1 MTMIYMPSAV
11 SDKIV
16 EFFNTYK
23 LDREYKYV
31 DDINSSL
38 LLSRE
43 IVINYN
49 EFTPEIKSMLKDQSN
64 ENILSAFE
72 RAIGEMFQAR
82 HGSPALES
90 IKRDNGIK
98 FKFIHWEK
106 FEEESTFTPTIKNPE
121 SMEQFENQDKVPI
134 DKIIDFI
141 HLKTAKIV
149 RSKHDTS
156 KIYAK
161 IEVNDHYE
169 TFEIDENST
178 RLILWLKNSFKKQT
192 GKIYATESFK
202 QAIEY
207 VKGDAF
213 YNENTKLEKINHRV
227 AFDDKVF
234 YYDSCSHDNKFIKI
248 TKDGVEV
255 VSQDE
260 DTPLFVRTQLQAEQV
275 KPNLDFKGEPLNEFC
290 KLNRLPKYY
299 AVHLVAYLFPDLI
312 CCLALLSGPSGSFK
326 TTTSGQTKRIIDP
339 KGDDTNTS
347 QQSSI
352 PEKLGDLI
360 LELNNNYF
368 IVFENVS
375 YITKEISDIFCK
387 CITGS
392 AFSKKKNYA
401 DLEQILMKIQ
411 RKILVNG
418 IEPNFTEEDLVNRL
432 LPYTTKI
439 PTQQETLTDEDVEKI
454 FVKLRPDILGQIF
467 FVIMKVINTY
477 DSVKKDITFKPR
489 MASFLVMGETIGR
502 ALGFEPNEY
511 VDWFK
516 AQTESA
522 LTQSNETSPLIPWL
536 TSKDIDDKMS
546 PKYLI
551 QFEKFQNKLSS
562 FGYSGNY
569 DTTSKGLPS
578 KPRQVRKYLKSQD
591 RFLDQNGYKYEIIDR
606 FTEEHPEITK
616 GSAVIVFSR
625 KNMQSSL
632 GDLQ

>member
-1 MTMIYMPSAV
+1 MSVTYTPSAI
-11 SDKIV
+11 SGEIV
-16 EFFNTYK
+16 RFFNTY
-23 LDREYKYV
+23 RVGFEAKYLRSI
-31 DDINSSL
+31 DSDPL
-38 LLSRE
+38 LQNV
-43 IVINYN
+43 IVIDYN
-49 EFTPEIKSMLKDQSN
+49 DFTVKIMEMLNDRSNQEIL
-64 ENILSAFE
+64 EAFE
-72 RAIGEMFQAR
+72 RAIGEVFATR
-82 HGSPALES
+82 HGDTALTQMKKEG
-90 IKRDNGIK
+90 GIK

-106 FEEESTFTPTIKNPE
+106 FEEESTFTPRIKKHEYPD
-121 SMEQFENQDKVPI
+121 QFENTEKVPI
-134 DKIIDFI
+134 DKIIDFL
-141 HLKTAKIV
+141 HSKTVKIV
-149 RSKHDTS
+149 RSKQDTS

-161 IEVNDHYE
+161 IQVNDHYE

-192 GKIYATESFK
+192 GKIYPTDSFK

-213 YNENTKLEKINHRV
+213 YNDNTILEKINHRV
-227 AFDDKVF
+227 AFDGKAF
-234 YYDSCSHDNKFIKI
+234 YYDLCSADNKFIKI
-248 TKDGVEV
+248 TKEGVEI

-260 DTPLFVRTQLQAEQV
+260 HTPLFVRTQLQAEQV
-275 KPNLDFKGEPLNEFC
+275 KPNLDFKDDPLNEFC
-290 KLNRLPKYY
+290 KLNRLPKFY
-299 AVHLVAYLFPDLI
+299 AVHVIAYFFPDLI

-352 PEKLGDLI
+352 PEKIGDLI
-360 LELNNNYF
+360 LELYNNYF

-411 RKILVNG
+411 RKILANG

-439 PTQQETLTDEDVEKI
+439 PTQQETLTDEDVEEI

-467 FVIMKVINTY
+467 FVIMKVINTH
-477 DSVKKDITFKPR
+477 DSVKNDITFKPR

-511 VDWFK
+511 VSWYN

-536 TSKDIDDKMS
+536 KSKGIDDKMS
-546 PKYLI
+546 LKY
-551 QFEKFQNKLSS
+551 QFEKFQNELSI
-562 FGYSGNY
+562 FAHIGNY
-569 DTTSKGLPS
+569 DTTSKGLPN
-578 KPRQVRKYLKSQD
+578 KARQVRKFLKSQD

-616 GSAVIVFSR
+616 GSAVIVFS
-625 KNMQSSL
+625 KKTTQETL
-632 GDLQ
+632 GDKQ

>member
-1 MTMIYMPSAV
+1 MSVIYTPSAI
-11 SDKIV
+11 SDEIV
-16 EFFNTYK
+16 KFFNTH
-23 LDREYKYV
+23 RTGFEEKYLRSI
-31 DDINSSL
+31 DSDPL
-38 LLSRE
+38 LQNT
-43 IVINYN
+43 IVIDYN
-49 EFTPEIKSMLKDQSN
+49 DFTEKIREVLYDKSNQEILD
-64 ENILSAFE
+64 AFE
-72 RAIGEMFQAR
+72 RAIGEVFATR
-82 HGSPALES
+82 HGDTALTQMKKEG
-90 IKRDNGIK
+90 GIK
-98 FKFIHWEK
+98 FSFINWEK
-106 FEEESTFTPTIKNPE
+106 FEAESTFTPTMTKSE
-121 SMEQFENQDKVPI
+121 STEQFENQDKGTV

-141 HLKTAKIV
+141 HSKTAKIV
-149 RSKHDTS
+149 RSKQDTS

-161 IEVNDHYE
+161 ILVNDHYE

-192 GKIYATESFK
+192 GKIHSTESFK

-213 YNENTKLEKINHRV
+213 YNENTLLEKINHRV
-227 AFDDKVF
+227 AFDGNVF
-234 YYDSCSHDNKFIKI
+234 YYDLCSHDNKFVKI
-248 TKDGVEV
+248 TKDGVEI

-260 DTPLFVRTQLQAEQV
+260 HTPLFVRTQLQAEQV
-275 KPNLDFKGEPLNEFC
+275 RPNLDFKGNPLSEFC

-299 AVHLVAYLFPDLI
+299 AIHLIAYFFPDLI

-339 KGDDTNTS
+339 KGDNTNTS

-360 LELNNNYF
+360 LELYNNYF

-375 YITKEISDIFCK
+375 YITKEISDVFCK

-411 RKILVNG
+411 RKILANG

-454 FVKLRPDILGQIF
+454 FVNILPDILGQIF
-467 FVIMKVINTY
+467 FVIMTVINTY
-477 DSVKKDITFKPR
+477 NSVKSEITFKPR
-489 MASFLVMGETIGR
+489 MASFLVMGETISR
-502 ALGFEPNEY
+502 ALGFESNEY
-511 VDWFK
+511 VEWFK
-516 AQTESA
+516 AQTENA
-522 LTQSNETSPLIPWL
+522 LTQSTETSPLIPFL
-536 TSKDIDDKMS
+536 KSKGIDERLS
-546 PKYLI
+546 LKY
-551 QFEKFQNKLSS
+551 QFEKFQNELSA
-562 FGYSGNY
+562 FGISGNY
-569 DTTSKGLPS
+569 DTTAKGLPN
-578 KPRQVRKYLKSQD
+578 KPRQVRKYLTSQT
-591 RFLDQNGYKYEIIDR
+591 RLLDQNGYKHEIIDR

-625 KNMQSSL
+625 KTVQTIL
-632 GDLQ
+632 GDKK

>member
-1 MTMIYMPSAV
+1 MSVIYTPSAI
-11 SDKIV
+11 SDEIV
-16 EFFNTYK
+16 KFFNTH
-23 LDREYKYV
+23 RTGFEEKYLRSI
-31 DDINSSL
+31 DSDPL
-38 LLSRE
+38 LQNT
-43 IVINYN
+43 IVIDYN
-49 EFTPEIKSMLKDQSN
+49 DFTEKIREVLYDKSNQEIL
-64 ENILSAFE
+64 EAFE
-72 RAIGEMFQAR
+72 RAIGEVFATR
-82 HGSPALES
+82 HGDTALTQMKKEG
-90 IKRDNGIK
+90 GIK
-98 FKFIHWEK
+98 FRFVNWEK
-106 FEEESTFTPTIKNPE
+106 FEAESTFTPTITKPE
-121 SMEQFENQDKVPI
+121 STEQFENQDKGTV

-141 HLKTAKIV
+141 HSKTAKIV
-149 RSKHDTS
+149 RSKQDTS

-161 IEVNDHYE
+161 ILVNDHYE

-192 GKIYATESFK
+192 GKIHSTESFK

-213 YNENTKLEKINHRV
+213 YNENTLLEKINHRV
-227 AFDDKVF
+227 AFDGNVF
-234 YYDSCSHDNKFIKI
+234 YYDLCSHDNKFVKI
-248 TKDGVEV
+248 TKDGVEI

-260 DTPLFVRTQLQAEQV
+260 HTPLFVRTQLQAEQV
-275 KPNLDFKGEPLNEFC
+275 RPNLDFKGNPLSEFC

-299 AVHLVAYLFPDLI
+299 AIHLIAYFFPDLI

-339 KGDDTNTS
+339 KGDNTNTS

-360 LELNNNYF
+360 LELYNNYF

-375 YITKEISDIFCK
+375 YITKEISDVFCK

-411 RKILVNG
+411 RKILANG

-454 FVKLRPDILGQIF
+454 FVNILPDILGQIF
-467 FVIMKVINTY
+467 FVIMTVINIY
-477 DSVKKDITFKPR
+477 NSVKSEITFKPR
-489 MASFLVMGETIGR
+489 MASFLVMGETISR
-502 ALGFEPNEY
+502 ALGFESNEY
-511 VDWFK
+511 VEWFK
-516 AQTESA
+516 AQTENA
-522 LTQSNETSPLIPWL
+522 LTQSTETSPLIPFL
-536 TSKDIDDKMS
+536 KSKGIDERLS
-546 PKYLI
+546 LKY
-551 QFEKFQNKLSS
+551 QFEKFQNELSA
-562 FGYSGNY
+562 FGISGNY
-569 DTTSKGLPS
+569 DTTAKGLPN
-578 KPRQVRKYLKSQD
+578 KPRQVRKYLTSQT
-591 RFLDQNGYKYEIIDR
+591 RLLDQNGYKHEIIDR

-625 KNMQSSL
+625 KTVQTIL
-632 GDLQ
+632 GDKK